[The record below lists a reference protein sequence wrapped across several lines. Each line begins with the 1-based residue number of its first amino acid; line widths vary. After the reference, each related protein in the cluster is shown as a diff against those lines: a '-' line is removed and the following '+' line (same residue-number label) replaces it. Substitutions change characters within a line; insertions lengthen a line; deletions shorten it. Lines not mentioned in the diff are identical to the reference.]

1 VVGDQ
6 ERTQHPHRRRRS
18 LNESLVTLQGWLG
31 SDVTV
36 RQAGEST
43 VATFRLGCTPRRY
56 SKKTESW
63 VDGETQWYS
72 VNAWRALADHCAG
85 SLRRGDPVVV
95 FGRLNVEIWTNKAGI
110 EVSSLTV
117 DAKFVGHDLNRGTT
131 QFTKSAPSEQ
141 PAQAQG
147 VSSDA
152 VEPDRTAN
160 ERSAA

>member
-1 VVGDQ
+1 M
-6 ERTQHPHRRRRS
+6 
-18 LNESLVTLQGWLG
+18 NESLVTLQGWLG

-43 VATFRLGCTPRRY
+43 VASFRLGCTPRRY
-56 SKKTESW
+56 SKKSGSW

-72 VNAWRALADHCAG
+72 VNVWRHLADHCAA

-95 FGRLNVEIWTNKAGI
+95 FGKLNAEVWTNKAGI

-117 DAKFVGHDLNRGTT
+117 DATFVGHDLNRGTS
-131 QFTKSAPSEQ
+131 QFTKSPRAEQ
-141 PAQAQG
+141 PAAGQ
-147 VSSDA
+147 VSPTPSEAAEAPGRD
-152 VEPDRTAN
+152 D

>member
-1 VVGDQ
+1 MYH
-6 ERTQHPHRRRRS
+6 TQKEKT

-95 FGRLNVEIWTNKAGI
+95 FGRLDVEIWTNKAGI
-110 EVSSLTV
+110 EVSSLSV
-117 DAKFVGHDLNRGTT
+117 DARFVGHDLNRGTS
-131 QFTKSAPSEQ
+131 QFTKSARSE
-141 PAQAQG
+141 QAQG
-147 VSSDA
+147 VPSDV
-152 VEPDRTAN
+152 VEPEGTTA

>member
-1 VVGDQ
+1 M
-6 ERTQHPHRRRRS
+6 
-18 LNESLVTLQGWLG
+18 NESLVTLQGWLG

-43 VATFRLGCTPRRY
+43 VASFRLGCTPRRY

-72 VNAWRALADHCAG
+72 VNVWRNLGEHCAA

-95 FGRLNVEIWTNKAGI
+95 FGKLNAEVWTNKAGI

-117 DAKFVGHDLNRGTT
+117 DATFVGHDLNRGTS
-131 QFTKSAPSEQ
+131 QFTKSPRPEQ
-141 PAQAQG
+141 SGPAQP
-147 VSSDA
+147 
-152 VEPDRTAN
+152 E
-160 ERSAA
+160 SAAAEEAGDSRGSTEERPAA